1 MGASAPVPTP
11 GDLNVASGRHK
22 QSVPASARVRK
33 LGVPAAAA
41 LAVLATILMTTASS
55 PDTDP
60 AQEPTPLAGA
70 APTRPVTSDDDVS
83 RSGGDRTATPTAEVQ
98 RPAGPAP
105 TKTVTLDLE
114 DQWLTEDLNV
124 WTGPG
129 ERFRL
134 LAVLDTGKLVEATG
148 VLSNGWAQIRYED
161 SLAWVNADYLAD
173 EKPEPEPE
181 VAAVSGGLSSAP
193 CSDGSSIESGLTSNS
208 VSVYRAVCAAFPA
221 VSTWGGLRP
230 GDDGDHGTGQAL
242 DIMVYS
248 NSTLGQQ
255 IADYVQA
262 NASALGVSEILWSQ
276 HIWSVERASEG
287 WRWLEDRG
295 SVTANHY
302 DHVHVSVY

>member
-1 MGASAPVPTP
+1 M
-11 GDLNVASGRHK
+11 ASGRHK

-41 LAVLATILMTTASS
+41 LAALATITMATASS
-55 PDTDP
+55 PDTEP

-70 APTRPVTSDDDVS
+70 APTRQVPSHHDVS
-83 RSGGDRTATPTAEVQ
+83 RSGSDRASTPPANVQ
-98 RPAGPAP
+98 RADGRAA
-105 TKTVTLDLE
+105 TKAVIVDLE

-124 WTGPG
+124 WSGPG
-129 ERFRL
+129 EQFRL
-134 LAVLDTGKLVEATG
+134 LAVLDTGEKVGATG
-148 VLSNGWAQIRYED
+148 VIDGAWAQISYDD
-161 SLAWVNADYLAD
+161 SLAWVNAEYLAD
-173 EKPEPEPE
+173 EKPEPDPE
-181 VAAVSGGLSSAP
+181 VAAISGGLSSAP
-193 CSDGSSIESGLTSNS
+193 CSDGSSIESGLTSNA
-208 VSVYRAVCAAFPA
+208 VSVYRAVCAAFPD
-221 VSTWGGLRP
+221 VQTWGGLRP

-262 NASALGVSEILWSQ
+262 NASALGVSEILWAQ
-276 HIWSVERASEG
+276 HIWTVQRASEG
-287 WRWLEDRG
+287 WRWFPDRG